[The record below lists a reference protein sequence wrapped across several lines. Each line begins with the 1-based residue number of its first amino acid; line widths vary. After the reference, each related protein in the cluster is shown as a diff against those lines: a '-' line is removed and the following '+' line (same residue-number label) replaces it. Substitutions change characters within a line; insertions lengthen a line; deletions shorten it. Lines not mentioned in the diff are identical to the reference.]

1 MKGVRKVDEVISK
14 THLSGVKPFSIGKVR
29 DIYDLDDR
37 ILIVATDRLSAFD
50 VVLPTA
56 IPYKGKILTGL
67 SEFWFN
73 FTRNIVDNH
82 FITADIAEFPSEL
95 QEYKGILAGRSM
107 IARKAKRIDVECVAR
122 AYIAGSAWRAYR
134 EKGSVCGIKLPPGL
148 KESGRLPE
156 PIFTPTTKAES
167 GHDME
172 LTQSQV
178 EDMVGRDVARKIK
191 EKSLQILAAASAEV
205 ESKGLILSD
214 TKFEFGF
221 YEDDIILIDEVLTP
235 DSSRFWPMD
244 DYEPGRSQNSFD
256 KQYVRDYLEEINW
269 DKKPPAPV
277 LPEEVVRKTT
287 ERYFEAYKRITG
299 KQTL

>member
-1 MKGVRKVDEVISK
+1 MDEVISE
-14 THLSGVKPFSIGKVR
+14 TRLPDIKPFSIGKVR

-67 SEFWFN
+67 SEFWFD
-73 FTRNIVDNH
+73 FTRSIVDNH

-95 QEYKGILAGRSM
+95 QKYGGILAGRSM
-107 IARKAKRIDVECVAR
+107 IARKAKRLDIECVAR
-122 AYIAGSAWRAYR
+122 AYIAGSAWRSYR

-148 KESGRLPE
+148 KESDKLPE

-178 EDMVGRDVARKIK
+178 EDMVGRDIARKIK

-205 ESKGLILSD
+205 ESKGLLLSD

-221 YEDDIILIDEVLTP
+221 CEDDMILIDEVLTP

-277 LPEEVVRKTT
+277 LPEEVVRRTT
-287 ERYFEAYKRITG
+287 ERYFEAYRRITG
-299 KQTL
+299 KQKL

>member
-1 MKGVRKVDEVISK
+1 MDEVISE
-14 THLSGVKPFSIGKVR
+14 TRLPDIKPFSIGKVR

-67 SEFWFN
+67 SEFWFD
-73 FTRNIVDNH
+73 FTRSIVDNH

-95 QEYKGILAGRSM
+95 QKYGGILAGRSM
-107 IARKAKRIDVECVAR
+107 IARKAKRLDIECVAR
-122 AYIAGSAWRAYR
+122 AYIAGSAWRSYR

-148 KESGRLPE
+148 KESDKLPE

-205 ESKGLILSD
+205 ESKGLLLSD

-221 YEDDIILIDEVLTP
+221 CEDDMILIDEVLTP

-287 ERYFEAYKRITG
+287 ERYFEAYRRITG
-299 KQTL
+299 KQKL

>member
-1 MKGVRKVDEVISK
+1 MDEVISE
-14 THLSGVKPFSIGKVR
+14 THLSGIKPFSIGKVR

-73 FTRNIVDNH
+73 ATRNIVDNH
-82 FITADIAEFPSEL
+82 FVTADIAKFPSEL

-107 IARKAKRIDVECVAR
+107 IARKAKRIDIECVAR
-122 AYIAGSAWRAYR
+122 AYIAGSAWRSYR
-134 EKGSVCGIKLPPGL
+134 EKGSLCGIKLPPGL
-148 KESGRLPE
+148 KESGKLPE

-205 ESKGLILSD
+205 EPKGLILSD

-269 DKKPPAPV
+269 DKKPPAPA
-277 LPEEVVRKTT
+277 LPEDVVKKTT
-287 ERYFEAYKRITG
+287 ERYFEAYRRITG
-299 KQTL
+299 RETL